1 MNPQMNTNLPH
12 LIGQSQQIDAIRSQ
26 IRIQSAIE
34 NTSKLLATA
43 YLDALSQG
51 RMAAIAKIK
60 EENQFISDEELQ
72 DKLSKTQNVPIN
84 LNLGLIADIAVKQ
97 AEVLI
102 QRLENRIGV

>member
-1 MNPQMNTNLPH
+1 MNPQMNHANIPH

-34 NTSKLLATA
+34 NTSKLLSAA
-43 YLDALSQG
+43 YLDALNQG
-51 RMAAIAKIK
+51 RMATITKIK

-84 LNLGLIADIAVKQ
+84 LNLGMVADIAVKQ

-102 QRLENRIGV
+102 QRLEN